1 MADFTPLLTNFKDD
15 ILASSNSKRKYNMIH
30 NSDGTVSFEDVTVYS
45 QQGSEFGAKEVNEE
59 REAIN
64 KLNTDIGLKTY
75 DLVWQDWITPYTSTA
90 TVVAG
95 ICIVSLCFEI
105 KSPVGQFTNLGVVEV
120 PGVKAKAYVNT
131 PLTAQGD
138 GRCVDCLIDP
148 SDEKPGYIYINARGL
163 EFPANTVFRGQ
174 LVYPVYRTIVL

>member
-1 MADFTPLLTNFKDD
+1 MHAWKW
-15 ILASSNSKRKYNMIH
+15 IASRHYQNSI
-30 NSDGTVSFEDVTVYS
+30 S
-45 QQGSEFGAKEVNEE
+45 
-59 REAIN
+59 
-64 KLNTDIGLKTY
+64 KLNTDMGLKTY

-138 GRCVDCLIDP
+138 SRCVDCLIDP

>member
-1 MADFTPLLTNFKDD
+1 MSVITGRRLKYFFDKAIKPLRDLLGSHDIADL
-15 ILASSNSKRKYNMIH
+15 SE
-30 NSDGTVSFEDVTVYS
+30 DGTVT
-45 QQGSEFGAKEVNEE
+45 GALS
-59 REAIN
+59 

-90 TVVAG
+90 TVVNG

-131 PLTAQGD
+131 LLTAQGD

-148 SDEKPGYIYINARGL
+148 DDEKAGYIYINARGL

-174 LVYPVYRTIVL
+174 LVYPIWRTTVA